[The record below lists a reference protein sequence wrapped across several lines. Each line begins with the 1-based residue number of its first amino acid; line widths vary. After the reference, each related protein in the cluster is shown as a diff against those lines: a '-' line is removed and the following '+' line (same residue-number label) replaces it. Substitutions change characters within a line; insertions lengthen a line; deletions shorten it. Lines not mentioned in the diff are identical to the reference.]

1 MCVIIKNM
9 KKPWSE
15 TNLRL
20 TTTIIISAITMA
32 FGLFIG
38 LRWSDWSPYL
48 GFATSSSSLDF
59 STLNEIYNTLK
70 LNYDGD
76 IDESKLIDGAK
87 AGLTAALGD
96 QYTVFMDADESS
108 EFQKYLH
115 GDVGAGIGIEF
126 GLRDNYIRILRTLPD
141 NPAREAGVLAGDII
155 YAVDD
160 EEVYNKSSDYV
171 AQKLRGEAGSTVR
184 LKVYRGGEYLDFTLV
199 REKINN
205 VSAYYEIDGKT
216 AIITLTRFDNDTGK
230 LVEGF
235 LKEFPDDIEKVIL
248 DLRGNGG
255 GYVSAARDLLS
266 LWLDGDLIMT
276 QKSRNSADI
285 NTYAFRGDAKL
296 KNTKTVVLVDASTA
310 SASEIVAGALK
321 DYKKATLVGQTTYG
335 KGVVQTLIN
344 LKNSAIL
351 KVTTAH
357 WYTPNGNS
365 INETGVT
372 PDLEVSRSFD
382 DVNAMRDPQMDAAKA
397 L

>member
-1 MCVIIKNM
+1 M
-9 KKPWSE
+9 KKSWSE
-15 TNLRL
+15 TNLKL
-20 TTTIIISAITMA
+20 TTTIIISFITLVL
-32 FGLFIG
+32 GLAVG
-38 LRWSDWSPYL
+38 LNWSNFAPYL
-48 GFATSSSSLDF
+48 GFSTTSSSLDF
-59 STLNEIYNTLK
+59 SSLNEIYSTLK
-70 LNYDGD
+70 QNYDGD

-87 AGLTAALGD
+87 AGLTASLGD
-96 QYTVFMDADESS
+96 EYTVFMNAEESA
-108 EFQKYLH
+108 EFQKSLH

-126 GLRDNYIRILRTLPD
+126 GARDGYLRILRTLPD
-141 NPAREAGVLAGDII
+141 NPAQEAGVLAGDII

-160 EEVYNKSSDYV
+160 EDVYDKSSDYV

-184 LKVYRGGEYLDFTLV
+184 LKVYRNGEYLDFTLV

-205 VSAYYEIDGKT
+205 VSAYYEIDGQT

-235 LKEFPDDIEKVIL
+235 LGEFPENIEKIIL

-285 NTYAFRGDAKL
+285 NTYAYRGNAKL
-296 KNTKTVVLVDASTA
+296 KDLKTIVLVDASTA

-321 DYKKATLVGQTTYG
+321 DYQKATLVGETTFG
-335 KGVVQTLIN
+335 KGVVQTLLS
-344 LKNSAIL
+344 LKNSALL

-365 INETGVT
+365 INETGIAPDVEVT
-372 PDLEVSRSFD
+372 RSFD
-382 DVNAMRDPQMDAAKA
+382 DINAMRDPQMDAAKT